1 MLCFQVFDIQFHQ
14 HQADTIVSCGVKHI
28 KFWSLC
34 GNALNGHKGVFG
46 KAGEIQ
52 TMLCLSFAPDDITYA
67 GTLSGDVYV
76 WKGRNL
82 QKVIQGVHQV
92 RHSVVCRSRLL

>member
-1 MLCFQVFDIQFHQ
+1 
-14 HQADTIVSCGVKHI
+14 VKHI

-46 KAGEIQ
+46 KTGEIQ

-67 GTLSGDVYV
+67 GTLSGAIYV

-82 QKVIQGVHQV
+82 QKVITDAHQV
-92 RHSVVCRSRLL
+92 RLSRGVVITSV